1 MEIYLFLHLYRIDF
15 WPPISQTVIV
25 RFWKTI
31 SSTLNPM
38 VGIVHTFSPSLNLYK
53 MVVFP
58 AASKPTMLILDWI
71 LPKSLFIIWL
81 NKIPI
86 LMRSCRLGKKRIQS
100 RMLWKSI
107 QCKAKV
113 SWTVKLD
120 SPITTDTKLITNHNL
135 YTQKPIY
142 K

>member
-58 AASKPTMLILDWI
+58 AASKPTMVILDWI
-71 LPKSLFIIWL
+71 LPNSLFIIWL

-86 LMRSCRLGKKRIQS
+86 FIRFGRLGKKWIQS
-100 RMLWKSI
+100 RMPWKSV
-107 QCKAKV
+107 QCKSKV

-120 SPITTDTKLITNHNL
+120 SLITTDCTLTTNHNL
-135 YTQKPIY
+135 YTQ
-142 K
+142 